1 MTYNAVASWLMSTNR
16 AAIVTL
22 CGSEYSHLQVAM
34 RASAHLGSKSLN
46 LRFALLTLPRERR
59 SATRDRL
66 CDGSPAGATNRTA
79 ETTFRHPLVGVFDGA
94 NHCSGLRGPARR
106 LCLRLGKG
114 PVQAA
119 SDRARAGQ
127 RAGGFSASR
136 SDWCSRRAPG
146 PGLGSGP
153 QFPARLSCQPTV
165 AVVRVSKVA

>member
-1 MTYNAVASWLMSTNR
+1 MTYNAVGEWLMSTNR
-16 AAIVTL
+16 AALATM
-22 CGSEYSHLQVAM
+22 CESEYSHLKVAM

-46 LRFALLTLPRERR
+46 LCFALLTLPRERR
-59 SATRDRL
+59 SATREGL
-66 CDGSPAGATNRTA
+66 CYGSPVGATNRTG
-79 ETTFRHPLVGVFDGA
+79 ETTFGHPFSRSLHGT
-94 NHCSGLRGPARR
+94 NHCSGLRGTTPH

-114 PVQAA
+114 PAQAA

-127 RAGGFSASR
+127 RAGRFPAPR

-165 AVVRVSKVA
+165 AVVRVSKVV